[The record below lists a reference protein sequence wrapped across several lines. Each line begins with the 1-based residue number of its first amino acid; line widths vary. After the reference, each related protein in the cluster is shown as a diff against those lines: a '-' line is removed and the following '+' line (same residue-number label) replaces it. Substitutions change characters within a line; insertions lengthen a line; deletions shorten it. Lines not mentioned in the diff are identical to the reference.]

1 MTKDTFPMAT
11 KSIKPPM
18 PCDGIVIG
26 KQRIAA
32 LSIKIKALKYEL
44 STFDNREVMAQ
55 GMINQFV
62 ANGCYSVAKK
72 QSKSLRSVSKRRA
85 GLKAILDELEYR
97 RNDLGDAVQKIRQ
110 YNAMIKRIEEYNG
123 ENAGDQYEQIMFIR
137 SQISKLTIKVYGA

>member
-1 MTKDTFPMAT
+1 MSKDTFPMAT
-11 KSIKPPM
+11 KSVKPPM

-32 LSIKIKALKYEL
+32 LTMKIKALKYEL
-44 STFDNREVMAQ
+44 STFADREVMAQ

-85 GLKAILDELEYR
+85 GLKAILDDLEYR
-97 RNDLGDAVQKIRQ
+97 RNDLGDVVQKIRQ
-110 YNAMIKRIEEYNG
+110 YTATIKRIEEYSARNTV
-123 ENAGDQYEQIMFIR
+123 DQYEQIMFIR